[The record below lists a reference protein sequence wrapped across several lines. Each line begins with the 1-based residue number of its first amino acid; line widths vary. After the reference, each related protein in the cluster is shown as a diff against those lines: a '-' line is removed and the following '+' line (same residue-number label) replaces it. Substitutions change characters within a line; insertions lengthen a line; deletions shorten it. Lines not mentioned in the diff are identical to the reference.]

1 MADIAADGV
10 PPFSPTGAR
19 QKHLGEHTTSIHDS
33 GVRAGARMR
42 PRERPRRRPASE
54 LLRLIEVLVLN
65 EVVEEG
71 GAGRPAS
78 LLGPLVVSPPLPS
91 RTRATHVL
99 VQLNGRASAR
109 ERGMVVGCGTTRA
122 FAPVSCFSPHHN
134 TISTFL

>member
-19 QKHLGEHTTSIHDS
+19 QKHSGEHTTSIHDS
-33 GVRAGARMR
+33 GVRAGARM
-42 PRERPRRRPASE
+42 RPRRRPASE

-78 LLGPLVVSPPLPS
+78 LLGPPVVSLSPPCTSTSVLMCDLVVL
-91 RTRATHVL
+91 H
-99 VQLNGRASAR
+99 
-109 ERGMVVGCGTTRA
+109 GTTGA
-122 FAPVSCFSPHHN
+122 GAPMSCFSP
-134 TISTFL
+134 

>member
-33 GVRAGARMR
+33 RVRAGARMR

-71 GAGRPAS
+71 GTGQRTGGENAAARSARARSVCARSALARAADRLGS
-78 LLGPLVVSPPLPS
+78 LSPPLHQHKC
-91 RTRATHVL
+91 AH
-99 VQLNGRASAR
+99 
-109 ERGMVVGCGTTRA
+109 M
-122 FAPVSCFSPHHN
+122 
-134 TISTFL
+134 